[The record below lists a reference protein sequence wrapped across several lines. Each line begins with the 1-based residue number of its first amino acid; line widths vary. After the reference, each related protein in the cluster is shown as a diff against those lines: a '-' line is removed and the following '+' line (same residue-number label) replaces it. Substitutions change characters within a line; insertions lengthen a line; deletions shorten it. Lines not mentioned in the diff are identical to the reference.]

1 MDSSGLGQGSV
12 KGFGEH
18 SDQLMVSVKWR
29 QIDLF
34 VEKLLAENCTS
45 WR

>member
-1 MDSSGLGQGSV
+1 VDSSGLGQGSV

-29 QIDLF
+29 QIALF
-34 VEKLLAENCTS
+34 IEKLLAEDCAS